1 MDYRYFVVYKPFGM
15 LSQFSGEE
23 DTLAALGDF
32 PSDVYP
38 VGRLDKDS
46 EGLLLLTNDTK
57 LNHLLLDPH
66 HGHERTYWV
75 QVEGDISEEALRQLQ
90 RGITITIKGKPYKT
104 SGASAIALPDAE
116 SLLPSRVPPIRFR
129 KNVSDSW
136 IALSLKEGK
145 NRQVRRM
152 TAAVGFPTLRLVRWA
167 IESLTIQGF
176 QPGEVRSL
184 EQEEIYEFLKIP
196 LLINGASQEKKS
208 KFNPEINKR
217 RF

>member
-15 LSQFSGEE
+15 LSQFSGEA

-46 EGLLLLTNDTK
+46 EGLLLLTNDNK
-57 LNHLLLDPH
+57 LNHLLLDPLH
-66 HGHERTYWV
+66 EHERTYWV
-75 QVEGDISEEALRQLQ
+75 QVEGAISDEAIQQLRQGL
-90 RGITITIKGKPYKT
+90 TITIKGKPYKT
-104 SGASAIALPDAE
+104 LEARAKCHPDAE
-116 SLLPSRVPPIRFR
+116 SELPERVPPIRYR
-129 KNVSDSW
+129 KNVPDSW
-136 IALSLKEGK
+136 ITLSLKEGK
-145 NRQVRRM
+145 NRQVRKM
-152 TAAVGFPTLRLVRWA
+152 TAAVGFPTLRLVRWS

-184 EQEEIYEFLKIP
+184 EQEEMYEFLGI
-196 LLINGASQEKKS
+196 LLSINGSSNGKKP
-208 KFNPEINKR
+208 KFHPERNKR

>member
-1 MDYRYFVVYKPFGM
+1 MDYRYFVIYKPYSM
-15 LSQFSGEE
+15 LSQFSGEA

-46 EGLLLLTNDTK
+46 EGLLLLTNDNK
-57 LNHLLLDPH
+57 LNHLLLDPL

-75 QVEGDISEEALRQLQ
+75 QVEGDISEEALRQLRQ
-90 RGITITIKGKPYKT
+90 GLTISIKGKPYKT
-104 SGASAIALPDAE
+104 SRASALAQPGAE
-116 SLLPSRVPPIRFR
+116 SELPERVPPIRYR
-129 KNVSDSW
+129 KHVSDSW

-145 NRQVRRM
+145 NRQVRKM

-184 EQEEIYEFLKIP
+184 EQEEMYEFLRIP
-196 LLINGASQEKKS
+196 LLINGASQGKKP
-208 KFNPEINKR
+208 KFHPERNKR